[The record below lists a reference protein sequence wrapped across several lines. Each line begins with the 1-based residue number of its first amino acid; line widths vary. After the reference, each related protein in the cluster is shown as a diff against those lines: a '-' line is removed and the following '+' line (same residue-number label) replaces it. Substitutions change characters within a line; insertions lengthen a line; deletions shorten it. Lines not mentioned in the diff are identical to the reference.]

1 MLVMKKGI
9 IGNKSKSL
17 EMCMKVN
24 NEEGNVRKSLEMC
37 MKVNNEEGNVR
48 K

>member
-1 MLVMKKGI
+1 MLVMKKEI

-24 NEEGNVRKSLEMC
+24 NEEGNVRNF
-37 MKVNNEEGNVR
+37 VRNVYEG
-48 K
+48 

>member
-1 MLVMKKGI
+1 
-9 IGNKSKSL
+9 
-17 EMCMKVN
+17 MKVN

-48 K
+48 NFVRNVYEG